1 MMRRR
6 EIILGAMAAAS
17 CASPPAAAPV
27 IFRRGPP
34 LVIAHRGASGE
45 RPEHTMGAYRLAI
58 AQGANFIEPDL
69 VMTRDGHL
77 ICRHEN
83 EISGTTDIADRREFA
98 DRRVTKSIDGQ
109 EVQGWFT
116 EDFTLAELRTL
127 FCKERLPELR
137 PDNVQYDGQE
147 PIPTF
152 EEVFALARD
161 ESARLGR
168 TIGLYPEMKHPTH
181 FLQAGLSMPDALR
194 AFLQANGLDRR
205 EAPVF
210 VQCFEEAAL
219 RSLRLQGVRA
229 RLVFLVAAEGGPYDR
244 IMAQRPRAYAE
255 YLAAPMNEL
264 REFCDG
270 LGVEKSLVLPVG
282 PDGAFGPPSDI
293 VERAHEASMLV
304 HAWTFRAENYFL
316 PPSLRRGDPS
326 AADYMRRHG
335 DLAAEIRSFVATG
348 IDGIFT
354 DFPALAAAALAR

>member
-1 MMRRR
+1 MRRR
-6 EIILGAMAAAS
+6 DVVLGALAAAS
-17 CASPPAAAPV
+17 CASAPSAV
-27 IFRRGPP
+27 PISFRSGRPI
-34 LVIAHRGASGE
+34 VIAHRGASGL
-45 RPEHTMGAYRLAI
+45 RPEHTMSAYRLAI
-58 AQGANFIEPDL
+58 AQGADFIEPDL
-69 VMTRDGHL
+69 VMTRDGRL

-83 EISGTTDIADRREFA
+83 EISGTTDIADRPEFA

-116 EDFTLAELRTL
+116 EDFTLEELRTL
-127 FCKERLPELR
+127 RCKERLPQLR

-147 PIPTF
+147 PIPTL

-181 FLQAGLSMPDALR
+181 FLLGGLSMPDAVR
-194 AFLQANGLDRR
+194 NFLNANNLNRR

-219 RSLRLQGVRA
+219 ISLRLQGVRT
-229 RLVFLVAAEGGPYDR
+229 RLVFLVAASGSPYDR
-244 IMAQRPRAYAE
+244 VAAQRPRTYAE

-270 LGVEKSLVLPVG
+270 LGVEKSLLIPG
-282 PDGAFGPPSDI
+282 PADPAQGDI
-293 VERAHEASMLV
+293 VRRAHDAGLVV

-316 PPSLRRGDPS
+316 PAEFRRGDS
-326 AADYMRRHG
+326 AAPDFMRQHG
-335 DLAAEIRSFVATG
+335 DLAGEVRAFTALG
-348 IDGIFT
+348 LDGLFT
-354 DFPALAAAALAR
+354 DFPAEAVAALA